1 MSERAARIRDHFV
14 TMQLTLLSIV
24 IALVLENLLSRISD
38 LPHNDFSSVAG
49 WLTWMEI
56 ALLLAS
62 AIATWAGFGFAFAS
76 PSRRPAIID
85 FLTPLLLLATMNA
98 AVHWLYPEPPAGYLA
113 ASAAG
118 SWIASAL
125 LFTQWRR
132 DETPFYPLALQFGL
146 ALWLTLGAIVHALI
160 ALPPAATLAWVTAA
174 ALPQV
179 GTVVM
184 VLIEWQRGA
193 RGDADL
199 PNA

>member
-98 AVHWLYPEPPAGYLA
+98 AVHWLYPEPPAG
-113 ASAAG
+113 
-118 SWIASAL
+118 
-125 LFTQWRR
+125 
-132 DETPFYPLALQFGL
+132 
-146 ALWLTLGAIVHALI
+146 
-160 ALPPAATLAWVTAA
+160 
-174 ALPQV
+174 
-179 GTVVM
+179 
-184 VLIEWQRGA
+184 
-193 RGDADL
+193 
-199 PNA
+199 